1 MSKTEQDKKPLTKR
15 TKKKKT
21 KKDKKKKKKKDKSK
35 IPKGITI
42 NINVGKSGADPKPKL
57 PKAAKGFV
65 GRATSMRGQRGRGN
79 LSNNSRQA
87 EMNTNIMQNVSGIRS
102 SAMQQGL
109 DLKDLTGNFDVL
121 RRRVDGLG
129 TQVLNVQNQQT
140 AGGIRDT
147 AFQDGVNR
155 AIEDNARR
163 QQQALDIMQGNITRE
178 VEDTRESTR
187 LGLQNAR
194 QALDAVAQSQL
205 EYRQE
210 VQQGMQNTA
219 DRQQQALNM
228 MRESLTQGITR
239 DLDIVRGSIN
249 EGLTQNEDTQ
259 RALVKVV
266 EGVTAVSRQQD
277 EQARQA
283 DETQESMAMLSKG
296 LTNVAQ
302 GQYEQGN
309 SVLKLQ
315 TDINRGGK
323 AIAGLQADMTRGI
336 NAFSTL
342 RNDMDKGMA
351 FLAQQGAM
359 NTEATQQIAGNT
371 GAMEALKDIYGD
383 EFAIEMPPQTPTP
396 SSPPTIQTDSKVSS
410 SVDPQ
415 KNERT
420 ELGTQP
426 PAETLNKVLGRPSG
440 SKSTFKYKGNPMLD
454 DFFEEVIAAQQDTG
468 KRVNWATKPFI
479 VDLIETQGA
488 KLPQLRNRLAQMNTQ
503 RTEDKFF
510 EELDKDRKA
519 AEKKAPKSIKVKTK
533 TKTAKKK
540 DKNKK

>member
-1 MSKTEQDKKPLTKR
+1 MSKTEQDKKPITKR

-21 KKDKKKKKKKDKSK
+21 KKGKKKQKKDKSK

-42 NINVGKSGADPKPKL
+42 NINVGKSGADPKPKM
-57 PKAAKGFV
+57 PKTAKGFV
-65 GRATSMRGQRGRGN
+65 ARTTSMRGQRGRGN

-129 TQVLNVQNQQT
+129 TQVINVQNQQT

-147 AFQDGVNR
+147 AFQEGVNR
-155 AIEDNARR
+155 AIKENAER
-163 QQQALDIMQGNITRE
+163 QQKALDIMQGNIRRE
-178 VEDTRESTR
+178 VKDTRESTR
-187 LGLQNAR
+187 LGLQDTR
-194 QALDAVAQSQL
+194 KALDAVTQSQL

-219 DRQQQALNM
+219 DRQQQALDM

-239 DLDIVRGSIN
+239 DLESVRGSI
-249 EGLTQNEDTQ
+249 D
-259 RALVKVV
+259 
-266 EGVTAVSRQQD
+266 
-277 EQARQA
+277 
-283 DETQESMAMLSKG
+283 
-296 LTNVAQ
+296 
-302 GQYEQGN
+302 EQGN
-309 SVLKLQ
+309 KVLKLQ
-315 TDINRGGK
+315 TDITSGGK
-323 AIAGLQADMTRGI
+323 AITGLQADMTRGI

-342 RNDMDKGMA
+342 RNDMDTGMA

-396 SSPPTIQTDSKVSS
+396 QTPPKTLDPSKVSS

-415 KNERT
+415 QNERP
-420 ELGTQP
+420 ELGKQP
-426 PAETLNKVLGRPSG
+426 PNETLNKTLGRPEG
-440 SKSTFKYKGNPMLD
+440 STSKFNYKGNPMLD
-454 DFFEEVIAAQQDTG
+454 DFFEEVLSKRKESG
-468 KRVNWATKPFI
+468 KKVKWREDPFI
-479 VDLIETQGA
+479 VNLIEKEGA
-488 KLPQLRNRLAQMNTQ
+488 TLRGLSNRLSEMNP
-503 RTEDKFF
+503 DK
-510 EELDKDRKA
+510 
-519 AEKKAPKSIKVKTK
+519 KVYKTK
-533 TKTAKKK
+533 TKTSIVKKK
-540 DKNKK
+540 ES

>member
-1 MSKTEQDKKPLTKR
+1 MSKTEQRKNPITKR

-21 KKDKKKKKKKDKSK
+21 KKDKKKQKKKDKSK
-35 IPKGITI
+35 IPKGLTI
-42 NINVGKSGADPKPKL
+42 NINVGKSGADPKPKM
-57 PKAAKGFV
+57 PKTAKGFAA
-65 GRATSMRGQRGRGN
+65 RTTSLRGQRGKGN
-79 LSNNSRQA
+79 LSDNSRQA
-87 EMNTNIMQNVSGIRS
+87 EMNANIMQNVSGIRS

-129 TQVLNVQNQQT
+129 TQVINVQNQQT
-140 AGGIRDT
+140 AGGVRDT

-155 AIEDNARR
+155 AIRENARR

-178 VEDTRESTR
+178 VEATRESNR
-187 LGLQNAR
+187 LGLQDAR

-219 DRQQQALNM
+219 DRQQQALDM
-228 MRESLTQGITR
+228 MRESLTQGIAR

-259 RALVKVV
+259 RALAMVAK
-266 EGVTAVSRQQD
+266 GITAVSREQY
-277 EQARQA
+277 EQAREA
-283 DETQESMAMLSKG
+283 DE
-296 LTNVAQ
+296 Q
-302 GQYEQGN
+302 GK

-315 TDINRGGK
+315 TDVNRGVDAINR
-323 AIAGLQADMTRGI
+323 LQTDMTSGI

-342 RNDMDKGMA
+342 RNDMDTGMA
-351 FLAQQGAM
+351 WLARQGAM
-359 NTEATQQIAGNT
+359 NTEATQQIAGNL
-371 GAMEALKDIYGD
+371 GAEEVLKDIYGD
-383 EFAIEMPPQTPTP
+383 DYAIEMPPQTPT
-396 SSPPTIQTDSKVSS
+396 TTQTDSRVSS

-415 KNERT
+415 QNERPL
-420 ELGTQP
+420 LGNQP
-426 PAETLNKVLGRPSG
+426 QKTADETLNKPKKGRPSG
-440 SKSTFKYKGNPMLD
+440 SKSQFQYKNNPILD
-454 DFFEEVIAAQQDTG
+454 DFFEEVIAIQQDTG
-468 KRVNWATKPFI
+468 KRVDWGSKPFI
-479 VDLIETQGA
+479 IDLIENQGA

-510 EELDKDRKA
+510 EELDKDRQA
-519 AEKKAPKSIKVKTK
+519 AEKKDKKKG
-533 TKTAKKK
+533 KKK

>member
-1 MSKTEQDKKPLTKR
+1 MSKSEQDKNPITKR

-21 KKDKKKKKKKDKSK
+21 KKGKKKQKKKDKSK

-42 NINVGKSGADPKPKL
+42 NINVGKSGADPKPKM
-57 PKAAKGFV
+57 PKTAKGFAA
-65 GRATSMRGQRGRGN
+65 RTTSMRGQRGRGN

-102 SAMQQGL
+102 TAMQQGL

-129 TQVLNVQNQQT
+129 TQVINVQNQQT

-147 AFQDGVNR
+147 AFQEGVNR
-155 AIEDNARR
+155 AIRENAER
-163 QQQALDIMQGNITRE
+163 QQKALDIMQGNIRTE
-178 VEDTRESTR
+178 VKDTRESTR
-187 LGLQNAR
+187 LGLEDAR
-194 QALDAVAQSQL
+194 KALDAVAQSQL

-228 MRESLTQGITR
+228 MKESLAQGITR

-259 RALVKVV
+259 NALIKVAQ
-266 EGVTAVSRQQD
+266 GITGVSREQD
-277 EQARQA
+277 EARRQA
-283 DETQESMAMLSKG
+283 DETQKSMTMLSKG
-296 LTNVAQ
+296 LTDVVQ

-309 SVLKLQ
+309 NVLKLQ
-315 TDINRGGK
+315 TDITRGGK
-323 AIAGLQADMTRGI
+323 AISGLQADMTRGI

-351 FLAQQGAM
+351 FLARQGAM

-383 EFAIEMPPQTPTP
+383 EFAIEMQTPPTTP
-396 SSPPTIQTDSKVSS
+396 DPSKVSS

-415 KNERT
+415 QNERLK
-420 ELGTQP
+420 LGNQP
-426 PAETLNKVLGRPSG
+426 QKTPEETLNKRLGRPEG
-440 SKSTFKYKGNPMLD
+440 STSKFKYKQNPILD
-454 DFFEEVIAAQQDTG
+454 DFFEEVLSKRKEG
-468 KRVNWATKPFI
+468 KKVKWREDPFI
-479 VDLIETQGA
+479 VNLIEKEGA
-488 KLPQLRNRLAQMNTQ
+488 TMRGLSNRLSEMNP
-503 RTEDKFF
+503 
-510 EELDKDRKA
+510 A
-519 AEKKAPKSIKVKTK
+519 KKVYKTK
-533 TKTAKKK
+533 TKTTTVKNK

>member
-1 MSKTEQDKKPLTKR
+1 MSKTEQDKNPITKR

-21 KKDKKKKKKKDKSK
+21 KKGKKKQKKDKSK

-42 NINVGKSGADPKPKL
+42 NINVGKSGADPKPKM
-57 PKAAKGFV
+57 PKTAKGFV
-65 GRATSMRGQRGRGN
+65 ARTTSMRGQRGRGN

-147 AFQDGVNR
+147 AFQEGVNR
-155 AIEDNARR
+155 AIRENAER
-163 QQQALDIMQGNITRE
+163 QQKALDIMQGKIRRE
-178 VEDTRESTR
+178 VKDTRESTR
-187 LGLQNAR
+187 LGLQDTR
-194 QALDAVAQSQL
+194 KALDAVAQSQL

-219 DRQQQALNM
+219 DRQQQALDM

-259 RALVKVV
+259 RALIKVV
-266 EGVTAVSRQQD
+266 EGVTAVSRDQD
-277 EQARQA
+277 NQMKQVE
-283 DETQESMAMLSKG
+283 ETQESM
-296 LTNVAQ
+296 
-302 GQYEQGN
+302 
-309 SVLKLQ
+309 LKLRA
-315 TDINRGGK
+315 DITRGGN
-323 AIAGLQADMTRGI
+323 AIRGLQTDMTRGI

-342 RNDMDKGMA
+342 RNDMDKGMT
-351 FLAQQGAM
+351 FLARQGAM
-359 NTEATQQIAGNT
+359 NTEATQQIAGNL
-371 GAMEALKDIYGD
+371 GAEEALKDIYGD

-396 SSPPTIQTDSKVSS
+396 QTPPKTLDTSRVSS

-415 KNERT
+415 QNERP
-420 ELGTQP
+420 ELGKQP
-426 PAETLNKVLGRPSG
+426 PNETLNKTLGRPEG
-440 SKSTFKYKGNPMLD
+440 STSKFKYKQNPILD
-454 DFFEEVIAAQQDTG
+454 DFFEEVLSKQKETG
-468 KRVNWATKPFI
+468 KRVNWREDPYIVNLIKNEGATPKG
-479 VDLIETQGA
+479 LS
-488 KLPQLRNRLAQMNTQ
+488 NRLSEMNPA
-503 RTEDKFF
+503 
-510 EELDKDRKA
+510 RKA
-519 AEKKAPKSIKVKTK
+519 YKTK
-533 TKTAKKK
+533 TKTKTEKKK
-540 DKNKK
+540 ES

>member
-1 MSKTEQDKKPLTKR
+1 MSKTEQDKNPITKR

-21 KKDKKKKKKKDKSK
+21 KKGKKKQKKDKSK

-42 NINVGKSGADPKPKL
+42 NINVGKSGADPKPKM
-57 PKAAKGFV
+57 PKTAKGFAA
-65 GRATSMRGQRGRGN
+65 RTTSMRGQRGKGN
-79 LSNNSRQA
+79 LSINSRQA

-102 SAMQQGL
+102 TAMQQGL

-129 TQVLNVQNQQT
+129 TQVINVQNQQT
-140 AGGIRDT
+140 AGGIRDK
-147 AFQDGVNR
+147 AFQEGVNR
-155 AIEDNARR
+155 AIKENAER
-163 QQQALDIMQGNITRE
+163 QQKALDIMQGNIRE
-178 VEDTRESTR
+178 EVKDTRESTR
-187 LGLQNAR
+187 LGLQDAR
-194 QALDAVAQSQL
+194 KALDAVAQSQL

-283 DETQESMAMLSKG
+283 DETQESMTMLSKG
-296 LTNVAQ
+296 LTNVVQ

-323 AIAGLQADMTRGI
+323 AIEGLQADMTRGI

-342 RNDMDKGMA
+342 RSDMDKGMA
-351 FLAQQGAM
+351 FLARQGAM

-396 SSPPTIQTDSKVSS
+396 SSPPTIETDSKVSS

-415 KNERT
+415 ADERPA
-420 ELGTQP
+420 LGKQP
-426 PAETLNKVLGRPSG
+426 PAEPLNKVLGRPEG
-440 SKSTFKYKGNPMLD
+440 SKSEFKYKGNPMLD
-454 DFFEEVIAAQQDTG
+454 DFFEEVLSKRKEG
-468 KRVNWATKPFI
+468 KKVKWREDQFI
-479 VDLIETQGA
+479 VNLIEKEGA
-488 KLPQLRNRLAQMNTQ
+488 KMKQLSNRLSEMNP
-503 RTEDKFF
+503 DK
-510 EELDKDRKA
+510 
-519 AEKKAPKSIKVKTK
+519 KVYKTK
-533 TKTAKKK
+533 TKTKTVKKQR
-540 DKNKK
+540 

>member
-1 MSKTEQDKKPLTKR
+1 
-15 TKKKKT
+15 
-21 KKDKKKKKKKDKSK
+21 
-35 IPKGITI
+35 
-42 NINVGKSGADPKPKL
+42 
-57 PKAAKGFV
+57 
-65 GRATSMRGQRGRGN
+65 
-79 LSNNSRQA
+79 
-87 EMNTNIMQNVSGIRS
+87 
-102 SAMQQGL
+102 MQQGL

-147 AFQDGVNR
+147 TFQDGVNR

-178 VEDTRESTR
+178 VEATRESNR

-194 QALDAVAQSQL
+194 QALQEDLAIESTATRLQVQDARQALDTVAQSQL

-210 VQQGMQNTA
+210 LQQGMQNTA
-219 DRQQQALNM
+219 DRQQQALDM
-228 MRESLTQGITR
+228 MRESLTQGITRR

-259 RALVKVV
+259 RALVRVV

-283 DETQESMAMLSKG
+283 DETQESMAMLSRG

-302 GQYEQGN
+302 GQYDQGN

-315 TDINRGGK
+315 TDITRGGN

-342 RNDMDKGMA
+342 RNDMDTGMA
-351 FLAQQGAM
+351 WLAQQGAM
-359 NTEATQQIAGNT
+359 NTQATQQIAGNLGT
-371 GAMEALKDIYGD
+371 EEALKDIYGD

-396 SSPPTIQTDSKVSS
+396 SSPPTTQTDSKVSS

-415 KNERT
+415 ADERP
-420 ELGTQP
+420 ELGKQP
-426 PAETLNKVLGRPSG
+426 PAEPLNKGLGRPKG
-440 SKSTFKYKGNPMLD
+440 SKSEFKYKGNPILD
-454 DFFEEVIAAQQDTG
+454 DFFEEVIAEQQDTG

-503 RTEDKFF
+503 RKEDEFF
-510 EELDKDRKA
+510 KELDEDQ
-519 AEKKAPKSIKVKTK
+519 KKAPKSIKVKTK
-533 TKTAKKK
+533 TKTVKKKK

>member
-21 KKDKKKKKKKDKSK
+21 KKDKKKKKTKDKSK

-65 GRATSMRGQRGRGN
+65 GRATSMRGQRGKGN

-147 AFQDGVNR
+147 AFQEGVNL
-155 AIEDNARR
+155 AIKENAER
-163 QQQALDIMQGNITRE
+163 QQKALDIMQGNIRTE
-178 VEDTRESTR
+178 VKDTRESTR
-187 LGLQNAR
+187 LGLQDAR
-194 QALDAVAQSQL
+194 KALDAVAQSQL

-219 DRQQQALNM
+219 DRQQQALDM

-315 TDINRGGK
+315 TDITRGGN
-323 AIAGLQADMTRGI
+323 AITGLQADMTRGI

-342 RNDMDKGMA
+342 RSDMDKGMA
-351 FLAQQGAM
+351 FLARQGAM

-383 EFAIEMPPQTPTP
+383 EFKPKEMPPTTQTPAIEI
-396 SSPPTIQTDSKVSS
+396 PPTTQTDSKVSS

-415 KNERT
+415 KNERP

-426 PAETLNKVLGRPSG
+426 PAVTLGRPEG
-440 SKSTFKYKGNPMLD
+440 SKSTFQYKNNPALD
-454 DFFEEVIAAQQDTG
+454 DFFEEVLDKQRDSG
-468 KRVNWATKPFI
+468 KRVKWGEDQFI
-479 VDLIETQGA
+479 VELIKNQGA
-488 KLPQLRNRLAQMNTQ
+488 KMPQLRNRLSDMNTKRQ
-503 RTEDKFF
+503 EDEFF
-510 EELDKDRKA
+510 KELGEDQ
-519 AEKKAPKSIKVKTK
+519 KKATKSIKVKTK
-533 TKTAKKK
+533 TKTVKKKK
-540 DKNKK
+540 DKNKKSS

>member
-1 MSKTEQDKKPLTKR
+1 MSKTEQDKNPITKR

-21 KKDKKKKKKKDKSK
+21 KKGKKKPKKKDKSK

-42 NINVGKSGADPKPKL
+42 NINVGKSGADPKPKM
-57 PKAAKGFV
+57 PKTAKGFAA
-65 GRATSMRGQRGRGN
+65 RTTSMRGQRGRGN

-129 TQVLNVQNQQT
+129 TQVINVQNQQT

-147 AFQDGVNR
+147 AFQEGVNR
-155 AIEDNARR
+155 AIRENAER
-163 QQQALDIMQGNITRE
+163 QQKALDIMQGNIRTE
-178 VEDTRESTR
+178 VKDTRESTR
-187 LGLQNAR
+187 LGLEDAR
-194 QALDAVAQSQL
+194 KALDAVAQSQL

-219 DRQQQALNM
+219 DRQQQALDM

-239 DLDIVRGSIN
+239 DLESVRGSI
-249 EGLTQNEDTQ
+249 D
-259 RALVKVV
+259 
-266 EGVTAVSRQQD
+266 
-277 EQARQA
+277 
-283 DETQESMAMLSKG
+283 
-296 LTNVAQ
+296 
-302 GQYEQGN
+302 EQGN
-309 SVLKLQ
+309 KVLKLQ
-315 TDINRGGK
+315 TDITRGGN
-323 AIAGLQADMTRGI
+323 AISGLQADMTRGI

-342 RNDMDKGMA
+342 RSDMDKGMA

-371 GAMEALKDIYGD
+371 GAMEALKDIYDDG
-383 EFAIEMPPQTPTP
+383 FAIEMPP
-396 SSPPTIQTDSKVSS
+396 SSPPTTPDPSKVSS

-415 KNERT
+415 QNERP

-426 PAETLNKVLGRPSG
+426 QKTPDETLNKRLGRPSG
-440 SKSTFKYKGNPMLD
+440 SKSAFKYKGNPMLD
-454 DFFEEVIAAQQDTG
+454 DFFEEVLDKQRDSG
-468 KRVNWATKPFI
+468 KRVKWGEDQFI
-479 VDLIETQGA
+479 VELIKNQGA
-488 KLPQLRNRLAQMNTQ
+488 KMAQLRNRLSEMKQQ
-503 RTEDKFF
+503 REEDEFF
-510 EELDKDRKA
+510 KELGEDQ
-519 AEKKAPKSIKVKTK
+519 KKATKSIKVKTK
-533 TKTAKKK
+533 TKTVKKNK

>member
-1 MSKTEQDKKPLTKR
+1 MSKTEQDKNPITKR

-21 KKDKKKKKKKDKSK
+21 KKGKKKQKKDKSK

-42 NINVGKSGADPKPKL
+42 NINVGKSGADPKPKM
-57 PKAAKGFV
+57 PKTAKGFAA
-65 GRATSMRGQRGRGN
+65 RTTSMRGQRGRGN

-129 TQVLNVQNQQT
+129 TQVINVQNQQR

-147 AFQDGVNR
+147 AFQEGVNL
-155 AIEDNARR
+155 AIKENAER
-163 QQQALDIMQGNITRE
+163 QQKALDIMQGNIRTE
-178 VEDTRESTR
+178 VKDTRESTR
-187 LGLQNAR
+187 LGLQDAR
-194 QALDAVAQSQL
+194 KALDAVAQSQL

-219 DRQQQALNM
+219 DRQQQALEM

-239 DLDIVRGSIN
+239 DLESVRGSIN

-259 RALVKVV
+259 TALAMVAK
-266 EGVTAVSRQQD
+266 GMTAVSREQD
-277 EQARQA
+277 EQARKA
-283 DETQESMAMLSKG
+283 DETRESMAMLSKG

-302 GQYEQGN
+302 GQYDQGN

-323 AIAGLQADMTRGI
+323 AIEGLQADMTRGI

-351 FLAQQGAM
+351 FLARQGAM

-383 EFAIEMPPQTPTP
+383 EFAIEMPPTLTPAPSTKPMDIPEPPPPNPLTPAPTP
-396 SSPPTIQTDSKVSS
+396 QGSS
-410 SVDPQ
+410 SVGDDTPLIREATPEEQ
-415 KNERT
+415 NN
-420 ELGTQP
+420 GTSKTTTKGRREGAKTSTPMTRENIAQTRRML
-426 PAETLNKVLGRPSG
+426 ETIMGDHHKG
-440 SKSTFKYKGNPMLD
+440 SKKLKTDPRFQTLLD
-454 DFFEEVIAAQQDTG
+454 DGAPEGSLKNLMTSIFKKNNNIY
-468 KRVNWATKPFI
+468 KPKP
-479 VDLIETQGA
+479 V
-488 KLPQLRNRLAQMNTQ
+488 
-503 RTEDKFF
+503 
-510 EELDKDRKA
+510 
-519 AEKKAPKSIKVKTK
+519 KVT
-533 TKTAKKK
+533 TKTAKKRR
-540 DKNKK
+540 